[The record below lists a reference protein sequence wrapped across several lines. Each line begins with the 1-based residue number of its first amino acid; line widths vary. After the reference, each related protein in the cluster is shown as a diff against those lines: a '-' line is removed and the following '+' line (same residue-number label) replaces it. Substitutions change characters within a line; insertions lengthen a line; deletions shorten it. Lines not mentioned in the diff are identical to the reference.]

1 MEDYKELVVWQKSMQ
16 IVKNIYSLIRNLP
29 KEEQYGLSDQ
39 MRRAAV
45 SIPSNIAEGFGR
57 HAAKDYCR
65 FLSIARGS
73 KYELE
78 TQIDICMMLGYLCE
92 NDVNETL
99 SLLDEVGK
107 MLNSLINKLAS
118 KQ

>member
-16 IVKNIYSLIRNLP
+16 VVKEVYTMVRKLP

-45 SIPSNIAEGFGR
+45 SMPSNIAEGFGR
-57 HAAKDYCR
+57 HATKDYSR
-65 FLSIARGS
+65 FLTIARGS

-78 TQIDICMMLGYLCE
+78 TQIRICIMLDYLSE
-92 NDVNETL
+92 NDVKETL
-99 SLLDEVGK
+99 CLLDEVGK
-107 MLNSLINKLAS
+107 MLNSLINKLML
-118 KQ
+118 K